1 MNRFS
6 KRRPTIVDIA
16 RKLDISAMTVS
27 RALNGK
33 GEVSKE
39 MRKKVIDCATTLGY
53 RPNRWARSLV
63 TRRSLM
69 IGVVVPEI
77 AHSFFAEI
85 ISGIEEVLEKAGYDI
100 LLCHSRSDPA
110 RERAEIQALFESQ
123 VDGLIV
129 APEQPESDPGP
140 FVDLQKRKIPL
151 VLVDRFFPGLKLST
165 VRLDDAAAGWMAT
178 DFLIRLGHRRIG
190 HISGPDVSTGSL
202 RRRGFLK
209 ALRKHGVAASKE
221 LVVQANFGID
231 EGREAMR
238 KLLQLKP
245 RPTAVFAANDPQA
258 LGAIY
263 VCRDAGFRVP
273 EDISIVGAGNIE
285 GIYHPNPFLTT
296 IDWPRQELGR
306 VAARILLRT
315 LEKGDRN
322 PPEVHV
328 FQPKLLIRHSTAP
341 VPADNCKAAPQ

>member
-1 MNRFS
+1 
-6 KRRPTIVDIA
+6 
-16 RKLDISAMTVS
+16 MTVS

-33 GEVSKE
+33 GDVSKE
-39 MRKKVIDCATTLGY
+39 MRKKVIECAATLGY

-110 RERAEIQALFESQ
+110 RERAEIQALFEGQ

-129 APEQPESDPGP
+129 APEQPQSDPAP
-140 FVDLQKRKIPL
+140 FVDLQKRKIPF
-151 VLVDRFFPGLKLST
+151 VLVDRFFPGWEFST
-165 VRLDDAAAGWMAT
+165 VRLDDTAAGCMAT
-178 DFLIRLGHRRIG
+178 EFLIRLGHRRIA

-202 RRRGFLK
+202 RRKGFLK
-209 ALRKHGVAASKE
+209 ALRKHGLAAAKE
-221 LVVQANFGID
+221 LIVRANFGID
-231 EGREAMR
+231 EGRDAMR
-238 KLLQLKP
+238 KLLQLKS

-263 VCRDAGFRVP
+263 ACRDAGFRVP

-285 GIYHPNPFLTT
+285 GVYHPNPFLTT

-306 VAARILLRT
+306 VAARILLHR
-315 LEKGDRN
+315 LEKGDPN
-322 PPEVHV
+322 LSESHV
-328 FQPKLLIRHSTAP
+328 FPPKLLIRHSTALP
-341 VPADNCKAAPQ
+341 PGARTVALVDSPEKGW